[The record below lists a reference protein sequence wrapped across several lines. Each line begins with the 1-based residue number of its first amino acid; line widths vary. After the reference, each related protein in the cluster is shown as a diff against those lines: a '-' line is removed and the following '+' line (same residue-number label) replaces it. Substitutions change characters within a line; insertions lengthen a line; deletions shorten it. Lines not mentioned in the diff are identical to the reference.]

1 MNEIVTQKEFWDRE
15 AETMIGIGSFDYVKE
30 PLPILKKM
38 RESATS
44 KVIISFPRAW
54 TWRVP
59 LRGVRLYCVAAF
71 TTPSF

>member
-1 MNEIVTQKEFWDRE
+1 
-15 AETMIGIGSFDYVKE
+15 MIGIGSFDYVKE

-44 KVIISFPRAW
+44 KVIISFLRAW
-54 TWRVP
+54 IWMVP
-59 LRGVRLYCVAAF
+59 LRRIRLYCVAIF